1 MGMVG
6 AYARVTPDELD
17 RALAD
22 PGWASEYLGELEES
36 DYPGEEPSGSGRTFD
51 VDKAWNGIGYLLN
64 AAGGGPVD
72 VVTGGEPVST
82 EDLGYGPARFL
93 TPAQVGEGA
102 RYLAAMR
109 WEQLAR
115 NFDPAQL
122 NADDIYPAIWDDAHA
137 LDYLRS
143 NYEGLVQFF
152 STAAAAGD
160 AVILWLG

>member
-1 MGMVG
+1 VAMVG
-6 AYARVTPDELD
+6 AYARVTQDELD
-17 RALAD
+17 RGLAD
-22 PGWASEYLGELEES
+22 PDWAYEYLGELEES
-36 DYPGEEPSGSGRTFD
+36 DYRGDDPAGSGRTFD

-64 AAGGGPVD
+64 AAGSGPVD

-109 WEQLAR
+109 WELLAR
-115 NFDPAQL
+115 HFDPAQL
-122 NADDIYPAIWDDAHA
+122 NADDIYPATWDDAHA

-152 STAAAAGD
+152 SAAAAAGD